1 MIRVVLDTNL
11 LVSALGNPRGA
22 PAKILESWRLGDI
35 AVVSSE
41 AILDEVRRVM
51 EYPKVRKF
59 LHLKAEEIEGF
70 IDELRE
76 FCLIVP
82 GDLEV
87 SVIEEDHSDD
97 KFLACAL
104 EGEAEFI
111 ISGDKHLKS
120 LREYRGVQVLSPNS
134 FLAILKTQS
143 R

>member
-22 PAKILESWRLGDI
+22 PAKILEAWRLGNI
-35 AVVSSE
+35 AVVSSA

-51 EYPKVRKF
+51 EYPRIRKY
-59 LHLKAEEIEGF
+59 LRLRPEGIEVLL
-70 IDELRE
+70 DELRE

-104 EGEAEFI
+104 EGEVEFI

-120 LREYRGVQVLSPNS
+120 LREYRGVQILSPNA
-134 FLAILKTQS
+134 FLTMLKTQH

>member
-22 PAKILESWRLGDI
+22 PAKILETWSLGDI

-41 AILDEVRRVM
+41 AILEEVRRVM

-59 LHLKAEEIEGF
+59 LHMRTEEIENF
-70 IDELRE
+70 IDELKE
-76 FCLIVP
+76 FCLLVP
-82 GDLEV
+82 GGFEIN
-87 SVIEEDHSDD
+87 VIEEDPSDD

-111 ISGDKHLKS
+111 VSGDKHLRS
-120 LREYRGVQVLSPNS
+120 LREYRGVQILSPNS
-134 FLAILKTQS
+134 FLTLLRTQH